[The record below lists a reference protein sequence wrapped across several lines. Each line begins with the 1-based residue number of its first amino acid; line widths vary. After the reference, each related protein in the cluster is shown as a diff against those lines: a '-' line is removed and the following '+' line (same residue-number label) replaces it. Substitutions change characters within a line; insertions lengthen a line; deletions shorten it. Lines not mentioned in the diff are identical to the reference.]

1 MSGTTFLPLGHTSA
15 ALLSMVLTLACYYAN
30 KRVYK
35 SHPHTLLM
43 PIISTPLV
51 LIAVMLL
58 LGIGY
63 DDYSTHTHWLVW
75 LLGPTTVAFALPLF
89 EYREMVRKHWL
100 SIFTGVFVASAVSI
114 MTSVWFAR
122 WLGLSPALQK
132 GLAVRSITTP
142 LAVEAERALGGSMDL
157 AVLFVLLTGVT
168 GMIVGG
174 TVLRLLPRLH
184 SRVALGAMLGGS
196 AHGSGVAKANMAG
209 PQQGVAASL
218 VMMIAGTLNVIA
230 APWIGAWLFH

>member
-1 MSGTTFLPLGHTSA
+1 MNDFFPLVRTSA
-15 ALLSMVLTLACYYAN
+15 ALLSMALTLLCYYAN
-30 KRVYK
+30 KRLYK
-35 SHPHTLLM
+35 RYPNTLLM
-43 PIISTPLV
+43 PIIATSVVLV
-51 LIAVMLL
+51 ALLLL

-63 DDYSTHTHWLVW
+63 DDYNTHTHWLVW

-89 EYREMVRKHWL
+89 EYRGMVRKHWL
-100 SIFTGVFVASAVSI
+100 SIFTGVLVASAVSI
-114 MTSVWFAR
+114 VTSVWLAR

-132 GLAVRSITTP
+132 GLVVRSITTP
-142 LAVEAERALGGSMDL
+142 LAVEAEKVLGGSMDL

-168 GMIVGG
+168 GMIVGN

-218 VMMIAGTLNVIA
+218 VMMIAGTLNVMA
-230 APWIGAWLFH
+230 APWIGAVLFQ